1 MFGLRGVGLVAA
13 VKAVA
18 LAWSVDRGWDRHV
31 GLQAGEGGS
40 RGRRRSRNG
49 LHGLQAPLLTALQA
63 RHPGGHHQAS
73 NASTPGGQR
82 GAVLAHGRGQAHRG
96 RVHH

>member
-1 MFGLRGVGLVAA
+1 MFGLRGAGLVAA

-18 LAWSVDRGWDRHV
+18 LAGSVDRGWDRHV
-31 GLQAGEGGS
+31 GLQAGEGGR
-40 RGRRRSRNG
+40 RGRRSRYG

-63 RHPGGHHQAS
+63 RHPRGHHQAS
-73 NASTPGGQR
+73 DASTPGGQR

-96 RVHH
+96 RLHH